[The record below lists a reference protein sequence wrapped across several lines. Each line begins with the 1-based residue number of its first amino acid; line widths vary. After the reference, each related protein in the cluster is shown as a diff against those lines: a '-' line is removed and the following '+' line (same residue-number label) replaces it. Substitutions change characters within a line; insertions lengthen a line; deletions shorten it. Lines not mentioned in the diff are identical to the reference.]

1 MLLISYQDWHNYL
14 YINTPSVIELTQL
27 TLSYS
32 EFLLYM
38 KSIFIMV
45 TEFKTSISEL
55 YCWYNLFLKSMG
67 KTVMLLF
74 WFTLL
79 NSLLV
84 LFCYFKILEKLM
96 YYLLVCIVITFIF
109 IKHNFG
115 RFWCVFSTILLLLFK
130 FSYISVT
137 YCELYDL
144 GSGIQKETVLV
155 TSSLKHFF
163 QPPLPTPTPTQKN
176 NCFTVMLFWNIIL
189 QLFMFSYSSCLEK
202 ELKKLDLK
210 KKVKNNA
217 TG

>member
-1 MLLISYQDWHNYL
+1 MSFFCIWKAFLSWLQSLRLQFLNYIAGTTYSWRAWEKLLWAD
-14 YINTPSVIELTQL
+14 
-27 TLSYS
+27 
-32 EFLLYM
+32 
-38 KSIFIMV
+38 
-45 TEFKTSISEL
+45 
-55 YCWYNLFLKSMG
+55 
-67 KTVMLLF
+67 LF

-96 YYLLVCIVITFIF
+96 YYLLVCIVITFVF

-137 YCELYDL
+137 CCELYDP
-144 GSGIQKETVLV
+144 GSGIQKETVLA

-176 NCFTVMLFWNIIL
+176 NCFIVMLFWNIIL

-202 ELKKLDLK
+202 ELKKTGFEK
-210 KKVKNNA
+210 KSKK
-217 TG
+217 